1 MYIFRSASQ
10 FSMENSSVAIKDY
23 SSSEACEPTTD
34 KTDNAINKFNEKNSG
49 EKNSKESKELSP
61 TKIQSNVMNS
71 SYFSSSGTKKNII
84 ARINEE
90 FTVDLEEE
98 EEEEDVL

>member
-1 MYIFRSASQ
+1 MNIFRSASQ

-23 SSSEACEPTTD
+23 SSSEAHEPT
-34 KTDNAINKFNEKNSG
+34 DNFINKFNEKNSG

-61 TKIQSNVMNS
+61 TKIQSNLTNS
-71 SYFSSSGTKKNII
+71 TYFSSSGTKKNII

-90 FTVDLEEE
+90 LTVDLED